1 MTLTLTDDAKI
12 SAVLPADLQ
21 SIAPGSYIGAA
32 ATPED
37 NGRLLAQEIVIF
49 PPSMKGVGEGHR
61 PWDLTPDSTMTNGT
75 VDATVGDVTA
85 RVLTLEYKDG
95 QKELEVPPGIPIVT
109 LAPGDA
115 GLLVPG
121 AWVFLT
127 AKKADDGVLTT
138 DRVAVG
144 KDGLK
149 PPM

>member
-1 MTLTLTDDAKI
+1 M
-12 SAVLPADLQ
+12 
-21 SIAPGSYIGAA
+21 
-32 ATPED
+32 
-37 NGRLLAQEIVIF
+37 
-49 PPSMKGVGEGHR
+49 
-61 PWDLTPDSTMTNGT
+61 
-75 VDATVGDVTA
+75 
-85 RVLTLEYKDG
+85 
-95 QKELEVPPGIPIVT
+95 PPGIPIVT

-127 AKKADDGVLTT
+127 AKKADDGALTT